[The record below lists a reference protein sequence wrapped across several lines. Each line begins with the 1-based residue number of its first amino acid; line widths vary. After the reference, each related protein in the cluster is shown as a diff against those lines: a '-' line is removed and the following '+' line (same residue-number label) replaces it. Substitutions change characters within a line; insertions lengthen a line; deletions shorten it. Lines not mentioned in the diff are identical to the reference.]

1 MSEPTALHWTL
12 LGVLCVGAVLLCA
25 SAIGG
30 VP

>member
-1 MSEPTALHWTL
+1 MRSPSPLSIALLAAW
-12 LGVLCVGAVLLCA
+12 CVGAVLLCA